1 MPAVDELSEA
11 FQVNRKDI
19 CKTVSVIP
27 KLISQDQTNADTSE
41 QAKNLVQFLLVIYKI
56 LS

>member
-41 QAKNLVQFLLVIYKI
+41 QVKNLVQFLLVTYKI